1 MISAIPPC
9 VLQMLAL
16 FTVLFKGK
24 NNGLLARATPE
35 SRADFNQNS
44 LSPQAQI
51 IHRQYPLP
59 SPSPVLILP
68 GLTMRLVT

>member
-24 NNGLLARATPE
+24 NNGLLARTAPE

-44 LSPQAQI
+44 ETVS
-51 IHRQYPLP
+51 
-59 SPSPVLILP
+59 
-68 GLTMRLVT
+68 VTTSSNNT